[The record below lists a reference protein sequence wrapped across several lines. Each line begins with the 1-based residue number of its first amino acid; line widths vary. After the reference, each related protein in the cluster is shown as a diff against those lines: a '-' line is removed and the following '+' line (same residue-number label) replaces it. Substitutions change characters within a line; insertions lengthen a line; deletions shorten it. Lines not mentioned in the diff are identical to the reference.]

1 MQTWA
6 KRGLHTALVT
16 GGLLMLGTGIASA
29 DEDVNPDRPASPLD
43 AAIAVPI
50 HLDNN
55 IIGTPV
61 GQRALPAADAEVPV
75 NPGAL
80 LKRLPGGGGLLHTA
94 TPAANAA
101 HAKATALGGTALRGN
116 RAGGELAAPVDVSG
130 NAVALGGGAEAE
142 NTSSQTAAGTTGPIT
157 TDGSTRAL
165 AGNVVALDWSAPV
178 QVTGNAVGALDDA
191 DVVNTANQS
200 ATSGGGSTTSGRGR
214 VLAGN
219 TGALHGATPF
229 QFNGNAIAGA
239 GNATTDSTTSA
250 TAASG
255 GALTTDGAGAVA
267 AGNAGALPVA
277 TPVHASG
284 QALGVFGIAESTS
297 HNTAGAQAGAQ
308 ALDFAGSP
316 TYLTTYAPDSV
327 VSGNVLQPA
336 AATPTTLDCATA
348 GVVGNSAATCA
359 ATATAGAGGGN
370 RTDGTDGVLSGS
382 IATAPAATPVEVI
395 GTAAGVAGN
404 STAADTHHST
414 AGAGGHTHTH
424 GRDSTLGGALVS
436 APVAGPVDL
445 CGSGLAGAGD
455 TSATCDHAVSTQAGG
470 DAGTTGDN
478 SVVGGN
484 GVVVPVAA
492 PVESTG
498 NGGGA
503 LGTADFTGS
512 QQKDTAAGG
521 NANTADDGAV
531 AGANLVQVPLA
542 TPVQFFGN
550 AVGTA
555 ARTGSTAELHDT
567 TRAGG
572 KSTASGVGGVL
583 SGNIAQTPS
592 ALPTQGFGANGVVGG
607 IGSADATNTTSV
619 VSGSAAGTDGSNGSG
634 SGNIVST
641 PTAGAAQGSGDS
653 VAVFGRGTGLGANT
667 TSTTAGGTTATSGQS
682 GNASGNVVSPALL
695 PVVQP
700 AGTPVAVA
708 GADSASSST
717 SQTTGT
723 SGGNATTDGRG
734 GYVSGNLF
742 DVPAASLAQVHGD
755 AVSAGAAQAGGTSD
769 HTTTGSAGGHS
780 ETSGENK
787 KLSGLHGVRPIG
799 VNAPIY
805 NVPVK
810 VLADAV
816 TDAKHTSDV
825 AVGEEKPLELPPAGA
840 LPLTKPPTVLNYAR
854 SNPLGNPLG
863 ALGRPLNGLTNPG
876 GLPLVGGLLG
886 GGNGGNGGGG
896 LLGGGGGAGGLLG
909 GLTRASDGGL
919 IGSRPAGR
927 AAGRADYPTMPMPAM
942 PAAYGNPVHAPYGQ
956 PTWPTGVPAQVP
968 TGGVPTTP
976 SRGVLTV
983 PGATTGRQQ
992 PVGSVGNIP
1001 IDGAIGLPVG
1011 KLTQI
1016 AGRGVSRVATNTM
1029 APLASREL
1037 PQLPT
1042 GAVPQLP
1049 TGGVPQLPTGGVPQL
1064 PTGGVP
1070 QLPTGGV
1077 PQLPTGGLPQLP
1089 TGGVPQLPNGGE
1101 VPLPT
1106 GGVAQLQSGGLVPQL
1121 LNGDLSRSAGR
1132 AVPPLPI
1139 GGLPP
1144 LPNGGALP
1152 TGGVAQLQHGG
1163 LLPQLPTGDLT
1174 RSAGRD
1180 VPQLPT
1186 GGLPQLPTGG
1196 VPQLPN
1202 GGAVPLPTGGV
1213 AQLQSGG
1220 LVPENVGV
1228 PQLPVGGPGRD
1239 LPQLPIAGVTQLATN
1254 ALAQL
1259 PSNGLLPLGALS
1271 QLSGRD
1277 LPQPPATGGAEPVAG
1292 VTQLATNTL
1301 GHLPTDDLLPG
1312 GLPTNGLLDTV
1323 VGVLPAGLGDNLPGR
1338 FHTMD
1343 RTDVFT
1349 MPGLDAASG
1358 MFAGDLFEVPE
1369 VHTLPATGASGLTSL
1384 TDTQSKLADLFGTF
1398 PKIG

>member
-6 KRGLHTALVT
+6 KRGIHTALVT

-55 IIGTPV
+55 VIGTPV
-61 GQRALPAADAEVPV
+61 GQRALPAVDAEVPV
-75 NPGAL
+75 APGAL
-80 LKRLPGGGGLLHTA
+80 TKRLPHTA

-101 HAKATALGGTALRGN
+101 TAKATALGGTTLRGN
-116 RAGGELAAPVDVSG
+116 RAGGELAVPVDVSG
-130 NAVALGGGAEAE
+130 NAVALGGGAKAE
-142 NTSSQTAAGTTGPIT
+142 NTSGQTAAGTTGPIT

-165 AGNVVALDWSAPV
+165 AGNVVALDWAAPV
-178 QVTGNAVGALDDA
+178 QVTGNAVGAVDDA
-191 DVVNTANQS
+191 DVVNTADQS
-200 ATSGGGSTTSGRGR
+200 ATAGGGSTTSGRGR

-219 TGALHGATPF
+219 TGALHGATPL
-229 QFNGNAIAGA
+229 QLNGNAVAGA
-239 GNATTDSTTSA
+239 GNATTDSATSA

-255 GALTTDGAGAVA
+255 GVLTTDGTGAVA
-267 AGNAGALPVA
+267 AGNAGAVPVA

-284 QALGVFGIAESTS
+284 QALSVFGIAESTS
-297 HNTAGAQAGAQ
+297 HNTAGAQAGAETP
-308 ALDFAGSP
+308 DFAGYP
-316 TYLTTYAPDSV
+316 TYVTTYAPDSV

-348 GVVGNSAATCA
+348 GVVGNSDATCA
-359 ATATAGAGGGN
+359 ATATAGAGGGT
-370 RTDGTDGVLSGS
+370 RTDGADGVLSGS
-382 IATAPAATPVEVI
+382 TATAPAATPVEVI
-395 GTAAGVAGN
+395 GTAAGVVGN
-404 STAADTHHST
+404 STAADTHSST
-414 AGAGGHTHTH
+414 ADAGGHTHTH

-470 DAGTTGDN
+470 DAGSTGDN
-478 SVVGGN
+478 SVGGGN
-484 GVVVPVAA
+484 GVVVPVAT
-492 PVESTG
+492 PVESIG

-503 LGTADFTGS
+503 LGTVDFSGS
-512 QQKDTAAGG
+512 QRKDTVAGG
-521 NANTADDGAV
+521 SANTADDGAV

-550 AVGTA
+550 ALGTG
-555 ARTGSTAELHDT
+555 ARTGSTAALHDT

-572 KSTASGVGGVL
+572 TSTASGVGGVL

-592 ALPTQGFGANGVVGG
+592 ALPAQGFGANGVVAG
-607 IGSADATNTTSV
+607 IGSADATNTTSA
-619 VSGSAAGTDGSNGSG
+619 VSGNAAGTDGSNGSG
-634 SGNIVST
+634 SGNIIST
-641 PTAGAAQGSGDS
+641 PTAGAAQGAGDS
-653 VAVFGRGTGLGANT
+653 VAVFGRGTALAANT
-667 TSTTAGGTTATSGQS
+667 TATTAGGTTATSGQS

-734 GYVSGNLF
+734 GHVSGNLF

-787 KLSGLHGVRPIG
+787 NLSGLHGVRPIG

-805 NVPVK
+805 NVPIK

-816 TDAKHTSDV
+816 TDAKHTNDV
-825 AVGEEKPLELPPAGA
+825 AVGEEKPLELPPVGA
-840 LPLTKPPTVLNYAR
+840 LPLTKPPTVLNHAR
-854 SNPLGNPLG
+854 SNPLGT
-863 ALGRPLNGLTNPG
+863 LGRPLGGLSNPG
-876 GLPLVGGLLG
+876 GLPLVGGLLS
-886 GGNGGNGGGG
+886 GGNGGGG
-896 LLGGGGGAGGLLG
+896 LLGGGLLG

-927 AAGRADYPTMPMPAM
+927 AAGRADHPTMPMPAM
-942 PAAYGNPVHAPYGQ
+942 PRPAMPTSYGNPAHAPYGQ
-956 PTWPTGVPAQVP
+956 PAWPTGAPAGVPVR
-968 TGGVPTTP
+968 GVPTMPTD
-976 SRGVLTV
+976 GVPNV
-983 PGATTGRQQ
+983 PAGTAGRQQ

-1016 AGRGVSRVATNTM
+1016 AGRGVSRAVTNSM
-1029 APLASREL
+1029 APLASRDL
-1037 PQLPT
+1037 PQLP
-1042 GAVPQLP
+1042 A
-1049 TGGVPQLPTGGVPQL
+1049 GVPQLPTGVPQL
-1064 PTGGVP
+1064 PA
-1070 QLPTGGV
+1070 GV
-1077 PQLPTGGLPQLP
+1077 PQLPTGGLPQPL
-1089 TGGVPQLPNGGE
+1089 TGGVPQP
-1101 VPLPT
+1101 
-1106 GGVAQLQSGGLVPQL
+1106 
-1121 LNGDLSRSAGR
+1121 
-1132 AVPPLPI
+1132 
-1139 GGLPP
+1139 
-1144 LPNGGALP
+1144 
-1152 TGGVAQLQHGG
+1152 
-1163 LLPQLPTGDLT
+1163 
-1174 RSAGRD
+1174 
-1180 VPQLPT
+1180 
-1186 GGLPQLPTGG
+1186 
-1196 VPQLPN
+1196 PN

-1220 LVPENVGV
+1220 LVPQLLPGDPARSAGRGLPQPPIGGLPQLPNGGALPAGGVAHLNNSGLLAQDLTRLTGRDLPPKPVGGLPHLPNGGSTPLPTGGVAQLQSGGLVPQNIGV
-1228 PQLPVGGPGRD
+1228 PPLPVGGAPQLPGRD

-1259 PSNGLLPLGALS
+1259 PSNGLLPLGAVP

-1277 LPQPPATGGAEPVAG
+1277 LPATGGAEPVAG
-1292 VTQLATNTL
+1292 VTRPAGNAL
-1301 GHLPTDDLLPG
+1301 GHLPTDA
-1312 GLPTNGLLDTV
+1312 LLDTV

-1343 RTDVFT
+1343 PRDFRTDVFT